1 MPDEIEQ
8 QAERQF
14 IKIYKKEISME
25 EAIEHIRRLK
35 YSPKPEEKELFAS
48 MITFLYSELRFH
60 FNYPDN
66 ELNITAD
73 LFAGI
78 INHNLID
85 KKLVQVFL
93 QVLRDDLELREDNKK
108 YHFAR
113 NVVDKIRPRLVSEAE
128 FCEKL
133 LENQNLLQKDPE
145 LIESLLKS
153 LEPPIQL
160 SVEKEKRLK
169 EAIKLKNTPP
179 EVVVVVPSAE
189 EDH

>member
-189 EDH
+189 EDL